1 VQKPSTD
8 FTRFTR
14 VSHRLLALRH
24 AVASSLIL
32 GAQAHAQQA
41 GGLGAAN
48 QTLNTI
54 STGLLSIGI
63 VLCTIGFTIAG
74 YKIMF
79 QGARVTEV
87 SHVFIGA
94 IIVGAGATVAG
105 LLLGQ

>member
-1 VQKPSTD
+1 MQTL
-8 FTRFTR
+8 FTYSKRCIR
-14 VSHRLLALRH
+14 RLVAARLTL
-24 AVASSLIL
+24 ASSLL
-32 GAQAHAQQA
+32 LAGAAHAQQA
-41 GGLGAAN
+41 GGGLGAAN